1 MNKIENLVFEYFS
14 KIITDALDRVR
25 AQDTGPNH
33 IHIDYDKRNAFQHS
47 YVSGYIANLL
57 GEDIAL
63 LFGYQKEIITEY
75 DELIANQYDLQ
86 KTYLDT
92 NRDLWNNKVGIEYA
106 KKSTSNEE
114 LAKKIYNN
122 IWNEESDFITSL
134 ENDDRK
140 WKENAHKNNLWDLIR
155 KEFSSVSANIFYNS
169 RDTDMPEDMINDL
182 YDQYNG
188 YRGKF
193 HSAGDCE
200 CTPKDPII
208 FDLNND
214 GVLETTDINNGIYFD
229 HENDGFAE
237 SSAWVGDNDGIL
249 VIDSNNNGDIDNAS
263 ELLTAETLASFDTNE
278 DGIIDEND
286 TNFANLKIL
295 KGDGTLLPLAEAG
308 ITSINLNTTSTEITD
323 ENGNQQFASGT
334 FTRADGTTGT
344 FGEFLVKTE
353 TSNSIATEL
362 LEETDGIAE
371 LPDISGSGNI
381 YSLHRAMLRDESGEL
396 VA

>member
-1 MNKIENLVFEYFS
+1 MFIFHKLYLKVIQKGIQQANQALVDQIKNKYPDLYPDLTADNVVSTIGSDNV
-14 KIITDALDRVR
+14 
-25 AQDTGPNH
+25 
-33 IHIDYDKRNAFQHS
+33 NAWQH
-47 YVSGYIANLL
+47 GYIAGKIAIEQFGLL
-57 GEDIAL
+57 AIFLGHL
-63 LFGYQKEIITEY
+63 KEIITMFHG
-75 DELIANQYDLQ
+75 DDRDSI
-86 KTYLDT
+86 
-92 NRDLWNNKVGIEYA
+92 RDLYNNDRGV
-106 KKSTSNEE
+106 E
-114 LAKKIYNN
+114 LAQKSK
-122 IWNEESDFITSL
+122 SL
-134 ENDDRK
+134 EDFAEQLFEKQFTMNNNEVIPNGDNPFLIVDCENDNRIDEEINK
-140 WKENAHKNNLWDLIR
+140 MIDN
-155 KEFSSVSANIFYNS
+155 FYNS

-193 HSAGDCE
+193 RSAGDCE

-214 GVLETTDINNGIYFD
+214 GVLETTDINNGVYFD

-237 SSAWVGDNDGIL
+237 SSAWVGDNDGVL
-249 VIDSNNNGDIDNAS
+249 VTDSNNNGEIDNGS

-295 KGDGTLLPLAEAG
+295 KGDGTLMTLAEAG

-323 ENGNQQFASGT
+323 KNGNQQFASGT
-334 FTRADGTTGT
+334 FTRADGTTGK

-353 TSNSIATEL
+353 TSNSIATEW
-362 LEETDGIAE
+362 LEETDEISD

-381 YSLHRAMLRDESGEL
+381 YSLHQAMRH

>member
-1 MNKIENLVFEYFS
+1 MSNNFS
-14 KIITDALDRVR
+14 QNTDINDF
-25 AQDTGPNH
+25 N
-33 IHIDYDKRNAFQHS
+33 IDYLRITANNVARNYYDWDTNISEIETFRHIYTSAILTYKYNGFPVQF
-47 YVSGYIANLL
+47 
-57 GEDIAL
+57 
-63 LFGYQKEIITEY
+63 FGNFVEIITQQSDY
-75 DELIANQYDLQ
+75 DHNKAYWNNAIGFAMGKYARTNKISFDKLQQLTYELINDNIAFVDDNMDDKFYNGQ
-86 KTYLDT
+86 
-92 NRDLWNNKVGIEYA
+92 
-106 KKSTSNEE
+106 SFEE
-114 LAKKIYNN
+114 LYDYFDEKLYKSGHKTPFNIY
-122 IWNEESDFITSL
+122 
-134 ENDDRK
+134 
-140 WKENAHKNNLWDLIR
+140 KEILKYLYL
-155 KEFSSVSANIFYNS
+155 S

-182 YDQYNG
+182 YNQYNG

-193 HSAGDCE
+193 RSAGDCE

-237 SSAWVGDNDGIL
+237 SSAWVGDNDGVL
-249 VIDSNNNGDIDNAS
+249 VTDSNNNGEIDNGS

-295 KGDGTLLPLAEAG
+295 KSDGTLMTLTEAG

-323 ENGNQQFASGT
+323 KNGNQQFASGT

-353 TSNSIATEL
+353 TSNSIATEWL
-362 LEETDGIAE
+362 DETDEISD

-381 YSLHRAMLRDESGEL
+381 YSLHQAMRH